1 MLGSECLEGKFRFN
15 LMSNV
20 FGFICESSRSLTKI
34 FAIMP
39 QFEQHI
45 FEKYQS
51 NSMLRGKTDNGN

>member
-1 MLGSECLEGKFRFN
+1 MLGSEYFEGKFRFN
-15 LMSNV
+15 LVSNV
-20 FGFICESSRSLTKI
+20 FGFIRESSHSQTKI

-39 QFEQHI
+39 QFEQHL